1 MKFNNFVNRQKE
13 DLLKLRLM
21 ETDIHASG
29 QVSQDFLDTLKA
41 LEDRQKG
48 EEEEVIDFLSR
59 HQAMDMDYRLTY
71 EKIKMPFKDDLVYM
85 DSWSGAD
92 FFVGA
97 HGKILVRPKDE
108 EEEAQELE
116 GFDGHV
122 LAVEK
127 MGSGSYLLAGGDG
140 ILKRVFRKK
149 AEYHLE
155 DLSQDLGQDIH
166 YMKKAQGGLL
176 VLGSGGLR
184 GLARMETSQNLVLV
198 EDWTWSEETWIFG
211 QETDRGILSVSS
223 GGVLALGHRQV
234 GDFGQKVHGV
244 LAGQG
249 DFLVYGDQGKI
260 ARFSLDQEDFVQD
273 YEGIQGPIYQA
284 LALDP
289 DTVLLYQSNG
299 RAYLLHPAQGQV
311 NQDLDGLG
319 SYISSARQ
327 MEEGSLLLGGWNG
340 FAMRARASKPESFQ
354 DYMDRYKESIGW
366 A

>member
-1 MKFNNFVNRQKE
+1 MKFNSFVNRQKE
-13 DLLKLRLM
+13 GLLKLRLM

-29 QVSQDFLDTLKA
+29 QVSQDFLDTLDD
-41 LEDRQKG
+41 LERRQKG
-48 EEEEVIDFLSR
+48 EEEEIIDFLSR
-59 HQAMDMDYRLTY
+59 HRAMDMDYRLTY
-71 EKIKMPFKDDLVYM
+71 EKIPVPFKDDLVYM
-85 DSWSGAD
+85 DTWPGAD

-97 HGKILVRPKDE
+97 HGRILVRPRDE
-108 EEEAQELE
+108 EEEDQELE

-127 MGSGSYLLAGGDG
+127 MGPGSYLLAGGDG
-140 ILKRVFRKK
+140 ILKRVFEKNGD
-149 AEYHLE
+149 YHLE
-155 DLSQDLGQDIH
+155 TVDQDLGQDLH
-166 YMKKAQGGLL
+166 YIKRVQEGLL
-176 VLGSGGLR
+176 ILGSGGLR
-184 GLARMETSQNLVLV
+184 GLARMETWQKLFLA

-211 QETDRGILSVSS
+211 QETDRGIFSVSS
-223 GGVLALGHRQV
+223 GGVLALGNRQV

-244 LAGQG
+244 LSWQG

-260 ARFSLDQEDFVQD
+260 ARFSLNKEDFVQD

-299 RAYLLHPAQGQV
+299 RAYLLHPDQGLV
-311 NQDLDGLG
+311 NQDLDGFS

-327 MEEGSLLLGGWNG
+327 MEDGSLLLGGWNG
-340 FAMRARASKPESFQ
+340 FAMKARASKPESFQ
-354 DYMDRYKESIGW
+354 DYMERYKESIGW